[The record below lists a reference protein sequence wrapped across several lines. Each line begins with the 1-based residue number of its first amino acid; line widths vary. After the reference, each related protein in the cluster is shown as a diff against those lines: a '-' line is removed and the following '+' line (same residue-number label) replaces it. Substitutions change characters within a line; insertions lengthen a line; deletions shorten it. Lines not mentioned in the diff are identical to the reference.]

1 MRMLVITTVN
11 DMLRDFLLPYAR
23 HFRLK
28 GWRVDALARRD
39 ETYDECATAFDHM
52 YEANWS
58 RNPLAFR
65 ALLHD
70 ARIIR
75 ELVVRE
81 HYDIVHVHTPIAGF
95 IARFALRDL
104 RRSGT
109 VKVLYTA
116 HGFHFYKGGS
126 PLMNIAF
133 LVIEKLAGRWTDVLV
148 VINHED
154 EQQAHRYRIVPL
166 DKLRFM
172 PGIGMDLAHY
182 DLLAVSID
190 DRARVRSEL
199 CLAATDSLFLMVA
212 EFTVNKNH
220 RHAVEALARTG
231 RTNIH
236 LALAGRGAQMELVRQ
251 RAAELGIS
259 SQVHFLGYRRDI
271 PALMRAACATLL
283 VSTREGLPRSIMEAL
298 NLATP
303 VIGTDIRG
311 IRDLL
316 SDGGGLLIPVGDVE
330 KLSQALI
337 WMADHPDEAQK
348 MGLQGQAGM
357 ARYDLQYLIALHESL
372 YAEVLGQVSAS
383 AIA

>member
-39 ETYDECATAFDHM
+39 ETYDECAAAFDHV

-65 ALLHD
+65 GLLHD
-70 ARIIR
+70 AQIIR
-75 ELVVRE
+75 EFVVRE

-95 IARFALRDL
+95 IARFALHDL
-104 RRSGT
+104 RRSGK

-126 PLMNIAF
+126 PLKNIAF
-133 LVIEKLAGRWTDVLV
+133 LVIEKLAGRWTDILV

-154 EQQAHRYRIVPL
+154 EQQAHRYRIVPPE
-166 DKLRFM
+166 KLRFM
-172 PGIGMDLAHY
+172 PGIGMDLTHY
-182 DLLAVSID
+182 DPLAVSID
-190 DRARVRSEL
+190 DLARVRDEL
-199 CLAATDSLFLMVA
+199 CLAAADSLFLMVA

-236 LALAGRGAQMELVRQ
+236 LAFAGRGAQMELVRQ

-271 PALMRAACATLL
+271 PVLIRAACATLL

-316 SDGGGLLIPVGDVE
+316 RDGGGLLVPVGDVE
-330 KLSQALI
+330 KLSQALL

-357 ARYDLQYLIALHESL
+357 ACYDLQHLIALHESL
-372 YAEVLGQVSAS
+372 YDEVRGQAS
-383 AIA
+383 TFAVT